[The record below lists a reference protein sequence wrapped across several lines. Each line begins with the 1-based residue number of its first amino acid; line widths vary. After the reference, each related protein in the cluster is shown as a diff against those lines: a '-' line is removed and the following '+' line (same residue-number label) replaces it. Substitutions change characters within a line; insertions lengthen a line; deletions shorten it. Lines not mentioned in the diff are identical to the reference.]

1 MQPYIFQGIVLPERA
16 QLSIEFSLRFRHLSS
31 GIQATARVSIILNQV
46 VVWIDTDQ
54 DWNVFDLRNVV
65 ANIVQGHLQMIGY
78 LKGFAYDVEL
88 TRVINQDPA
97 TDYVFGIDIPCLAER
112 GKNIDLT
119 EALTKIREKTKGRN
133 GIYLNRCFSDLSS
146 AMKHAD
152 DTGFYCYRA
161 IEALRH
167 HCAAAN
173 SLVDASKAAQWQ
185 KFRDVAGCEEETL
198 REIKT
203 AADPLR
209 HGQVISS
216 TSVDRERLFTIT
228 WNTVDS
234 YLLGA

>member
-16 QLSIEFSLRFRHLSS
+16 QLSLEFSLGFEHLSS

-65 ANIVQGHLQMIGY
+65 ANIVKGHLQMVGY
-78 LKGFAYDVEL
+78 LKGLAYDFEL

-97 TDYVFGIDIPCLAER
+97 TDYVFGIDIPCLVER
-112 GKNIDLT
+112 GKNIDLNK
-119 EALTKIREKTKGRN
+119 ALTKIREKIKGRN
-133 GIYLNRCFSDLSS
+133 GIYLNRCLSDLSS

-173 SLVDASKAAQWQ
+173 SLVDASNAAQWQ
-185 KFRDVAGCEEETL
+185 KFREVAGCEGETL
-198 REIKT
+198 MEIKA

-209 HGQVISS
+209 HGQFVSS
-216 TSVDRERLFTIT
+216 TSVDRKRLFTIT
-228 WNTVDS
+228 WNIVDG
-234 YLLGA
+234 YLFGV

>member
-16 QLSIEFSLRFRHLSS
+16 QLSLQFSLGFEHLSS
-31 GIQATARVSIILNQV
+31 GMEATARVSIILNQV
-46 VVWIDTDQ
+46 IVWIDTDH

-65 ANIVQGHLQMIGY
+65 ANIVQGHLQMVGY
-78 LKGFAYDVEL
+78 LKGFAYDFEL
-88 TRVINQDPA
+88 TRVINQDTA

-112 GKNIDLT
+112 GKNVDLT
-119 EALTKIREKTKGRN
+119 EALTKLREKTIGKN
-133 GIYLNRCFSDLSS
+133 GIYLNRCFSDLAS

-173 SLVDASKAAQWQ
+173 SLADASKAAQWQ
-185 KFRDVAGCEEETL
+185 KFREVAGCEEDTL
-198 REIKT
+198 REIKA

-209 HGQVISS
+209 HGQVVGS
-216 TSVDRERLFTIT
+216 TSADRERLFTIT
-228 WNTVDS
+228 WNTVDG
-234 YLLGA
+234 YLVGA